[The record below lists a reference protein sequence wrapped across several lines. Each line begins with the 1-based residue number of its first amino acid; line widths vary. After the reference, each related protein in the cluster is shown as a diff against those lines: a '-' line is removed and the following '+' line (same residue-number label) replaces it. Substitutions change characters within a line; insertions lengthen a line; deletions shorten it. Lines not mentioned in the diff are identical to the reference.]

1 MLYTFNLF
9 NKLIGRF
16 CIHILD
22 DYHRIGTLIKIIHK
36 NVLPLHSFYLAR
48 KVIQN
53 IIVNSCIK
61 VSDCRWN
68 EKQETQ
74 NKNWNSEFYNYF
86 SKLFHNSPHFYVC
99 DAFFIFISFTF
110 SLIITDKYDDIN
122 VKIPF

>member
-9 NKLIGRF
+9 NKLIGRL

-36 NVLPLHSFYLAR
+36 NVLPLHSFYLTR

-74 NKNWNSEFYNYF
+74 NKNWDSEFYNYF

>member
-9 NKLIGRF
+9 NKLIGRL

-36 NVLPLHSFYLAR
+36 NVLPLHSFYLTR